1 MAIPMTLAQAKQNL
15 VSQNRDYYNRKTWDT
30 LLSQSTRAAETAE
43 KQLVDQYTEASTEA
57 YTSYLKNRSA
67 IEGSNLYGD
76 SKQNMLLENRINLEE
91 AYNTYRQN
99 LAKGEQEVSK
109 QYQENVS
116 AIDTELTKEAQNY
129 LDYENLHYDYLKE
142 LFDKSPQLYNDPRF
156 AQYITRDK
164 VLNEETREW
173 EIDPETGEYV
183 LQDPRVKTVDEL
195 YNDMYTYNAETDEYE
210 MNQAAVDYYD
220 MIENLALEDIQG
232 ARSWQSFLEETNPE
246 LAEWAASTDQYNY
259 TTAGTKAGSFKTI
272 TGRESTDFAWSY
284 AERMTGVKASELN
297 KQFTDFK
304 ETYEK
309 ARNSMTNTTDD
320 LTAVKEN
327 VTNVANLTKE
337 IGNLLSK
344 YGIDQDIKNATG
356 IDFDNL
362 YDNLISASNSTDST
376 SGAVLSTI
384 GDVLLAG
391 AAGAGTGLGISA
403 GVGAVGTIAA
413 GPIGGGI
420 AATLFAPIGA
430 VIGAVTGIITSTI
443 NASKE
448 LDKKVSNAN
457 ELNKQTEQ
465 MFNNL
470 LVSIS
475 KYVSAKQT
483 QSASSFASTK
493 SGKLY

>member
-15 VSQNRDYYNRKTWDT
+15 VAQNRDYYNRKTWDT

-91 AYNTYRQN
+91 AYNAYRQN
-99 LAKGEQEVSK
+99 LAKGQEEISE
-109 QYQENVS
+109 QYQSNIS

-142 LFDKSPQLYNDPRF
+142 LFENSPQLYNDPRF
-156 AQYITRDK
+156 AHYITRDYEIDPET
-164 VLNEETREW
+164 NEYVV
-173 EIDPETGEYV
+173 DPETGEYV
-183 LQDPRVKTVDEL
+183 QKDPRVKTVDEL

-284 AERMTGVKASELN
+284 AERMTGVKVQQLTEQFDSFKKKYEDTVKEL
-297 KQFTDFK
+297 KGD
-304 ETYEK
+304 EG
-309 ARNSMTNTTDD
+309 D
-320 LTAVKEN
+320 LTKTKDNVTSISNMVKE
-327 VTNVANLTKE
+327 V
-337 IGNLLSK
+337 GGLLDD
-344 YGIDQDIKNATG
+344 YGIKKSIEQQINMS
-356 IDFDNL
+356 FDEFADKL
-362 YDNLISASNSTDST
+362 ASAANSTSST
-376 SGAVLSTI
+376 SGTVWKTVGQVLGAT
-384 GDVLLAG
+384 
-391 AAGAGTGLGISA
+391 AAGGL
-403 GVGAVGTIAA
+403 T
-413 GPIGGGI
+413 
-420 AATLFAPIGA
+420 
-430 VIGAVTGIITSTI
+430 GAVTGGPAAPITAVIGGITGMI
-443 NASKE
+443 AAVFTTKNN
-448 LDKKVSNAN
+448 LDKQVKDATS
-457 ELNKQTEQ
+457 LNDAAKKAFDN
-465 MFNNL
+465 M
-470 LVSIS
+470 LVAIS
-475 KYVSAKQT
+475 KYAASEQQKSATSFK
-483 QSASSFASTK
+483 ASKNSR
-493 SGKLY
+493 LY

>member
-43 KQLVDQYTEASTEA
+43 KQLVDQYTDAS
-57 YTSYLKNRSA
+57 SYLKNRSA

-76 SKQNMLLENRINLEE
+76 SKQNMLLDNRINLEE

-116 AIDTELTKEAQNY
+116 AIDQALETEAQNY

-173 EIDPETGEYV
+173 EIDPDTGEYV

-195 YNDMYTYNAETDEYE
+195 YNDMYTYNAETGEYE

-246 LAEWAASTDQYNY
+246 LAEWATSTDQYNY

-284 AERMTGVKASELN
+284 AERMTGVKVKQLNEQFDSFKTKFEDTVKEL
-297 KQFTDFK
+297 KGD
-304 ETYEK
+304 EG
-309 ARNSMTNTTDD
+309 D
-320 LTAVKEN
+320 LTKTKDNVTSISNMVKE
-327 VTNVANLTKE
+327 V
-337 IGNLLSK
+337 GGLLDD
-344 YGIDQDIKNATG
+344 YGIKKSIEQQINMS
-356 IDFDNL
+356 FDEFADKL
-362 YDNLISASNSTDST
+362 ASAANSTSST
-376 SGAVLSTI
+376 SGTVWKTV
-384 GDVLLAG
+384 GDVLTATGVSALSG
-391 AAGAGTGLGISA
+391 AASTAAFGPHVAAVTAVISGITGL
-403 GVGAVGTIAA
+403 
-413 GPIGGGI
+413 
-420 AATLFAPIGA
+420 
-430 VIGAVTGIITSTI
+430 ITSVLVAKDNI
-443 NASKE
+443 
-448 LDKKVSNAN
+448 DKKVKDATS
-457 ELNKQTEQ
+457 LND
-465 MFNNL
+465 
-470 LVSIS
+470 
-475 KYVSAKQT
+475 SAKKAFDNMLVAIGKYAASEQ
-483 QSASSFASTK
+483 QKSATSFQASK
-493 SGKLY
+493 NSRLY

>member
-1 MAIPMTLAQAKQNL
+1 MAIPFTASQVKTNL
-15 VSQNRDYYNRKTWDT
+15 YNENRDYYNRKTWEN
-30 LLSQSTRAAETAE
+30 LLSQNRQSAVAAEN
-43 KQLVDQYTEASTEA
+43 QLVKDYTQASTAA
-57 YTSYLKNRSA
+57 YTSYLQNRANIENSA
-67 IEGSNLYGD
+67 LFGD
-76 SKQNMLLENRINLEE
+76 SKQNMLSENRINLEE
-91 AYNTYRQN
+91 AYNTYRSN
-99 LAKGEQEVSK
+99 LAKGEQEVSE

-116 AIDTELTKEAQNY
+116 AIDQALETEAQNY

-173 EIDPETGEYV
+173 EIDPDTGEYV
-183 LQDPRVKTVDEL
+183 YQDPRLKTIDEL
-195 YNDMYTYNAETDEYE
+195 YKEMYTLNNETGVYK

-220 MIENLALEDIQG
+220 MVENLAAYESIEG

-246 LAEWAASTDQYNY
+246 LAEWAASADQYNY
-259 TTAGTKAGSFKTI
+259 TKAGTKAGSFKTI
-272 TGRESTDFAWSY
+272 TGRESTDNAWSF
-284 AERMTGVKASELN
+284 AERMTGVKASEIN

-304 ETYEK
+304 EAYEK
-309 ARNSMTNTTDD
+309 ASNSMKGDEGD
-320 LTAVKEN
+320 LTSTKEN

-356 IDFDNL
+356 IDFDSL
-362 YDNLISASNSTDST
+362 YDNLISAANSTDST
-376 SGAVLSTI
+376 SGAVWSTVS
-384 GDVLLAG
+384 DVLTAG
-391 AAGAGTGLGISA
+391 LTGVMGGFVVGGGPTPVGMISA
-403 GVGAVGTIAA
+403 IAIGVTS
-413 GPIGGGI
+413 
-420 AATLFAPIGA
+420 
-430 VIGAVTGIITSTI
+430 IITSTI
-443 NASKE
+443 NASNE

-465 MFNNL
+465 MFDNL

-475 KYVSAKQT
+475 NYVSAKQT

-493 SGKLY
+493 SGRLY

>member
-1 MAIPMTLAQAKQNL
+1 MTLAQAKQNL
-15 VSQNRDYYNRKTWDT
+15 VAQNRDYYNRKTWDT

-142 LFDKSPQLYNDPRF
+142 LFENSPQLYNDPRF
-156 AQYITRDK
+156 AHYITRDYEIDPET
-164 VLNEETREW
+164 NEYVV
-173 EIDPETGEYV
+173 DPETGEYV
-183 LQDPRVKTVDEL
+183 QKDPRVKTVDEL

-284 AERMTGVKASELN
+284 AERMTGVKVEQLNEQFDSFKTKFEDTVKEL
-297 KQFTDFK
+297 KGD
-304 ETYEK
+304 EG
-309 ARNSMTNTTDD
+309 D
-320 LTAVKEN
+320 LTKTKDNVTSISNMVKE
-327 VTNVANLTKE
+327 V
-337 IGNLLSK
+337 GGLLDD
-344 YGIDQDIKNATG
+344 YGIKKSIEQQINMS
-356 IDFDNL
+356 FDEFADKL
-362 YDNLISASNSTDST
+362 ASAANSTSST
-376 SGAVLSTI
+376 GGTVWKTI
-384 GDVLLAG
+384 GEVLGAT
-391 AAGAGTGLGISA
+391 AAGGL
-403 GVGAVGTIAA
+403 T
-413 GPIGGGI
+413 
-420 AATLFAPIGA
+420 
-430 VIGAVTGIITSTI
+430 GAVTGGPAAPITAVIGGITGMI
-443 NASKE
+443 AAVFTTKNN
-448 LDKKVSNAN
+448 LDKQVKDATS
-457 ELNKQTEQ
+457 LNDAAKKAFDN
-465 MFNNL
+465 M
-470 LVSIS
+470 LVAIS
-475 KYVSAKQT
+475 KYAASEQQKSATSFK
-483 QSASSFASTK
+483 ASKNSR
-493 SGKLY
+493 LY

>member
-1 MAIPMTLAQAKQNL
+1 MTLAQAKQNL
-15 VSQNRDYYNRKTWDT
+15 VAQNRDYYNRKTWDT

-76 SKQNMLLENRINLEE
+76 SKQNMLLDNRINLEE

-99 LAKGEQEVSK
+99 LAKGQEEISE
-109 QYQENVS
+109 QYQSNIS

-142 LFDKSPQLYNDPRF
+142 LFENSPQLYNDPRF
-156 AQYITRDK
+156 AHYITRDK

-259 TTAGTKAGSFKTI
+259 TTIGKKASSFKTM

-284 AERMTGVKASELN
+284 AERMTGVKVQQLNEQFDSFKTKFEDTVKEL
-297 KQFTDFK
+297 KGD
-304 ETYEK
+304 EG
-309 ARNSMTNTTDD
+309 D
-320 LTAVKEN
+320 LTKTKDNVTSISNMVKE
-327 VTNVANLTKE
+327 V
-337 IGNLLSK
+337 GGLLDD
-344 YGIDQDIKNATG
+344 YGIKKSIEQQINMS
-356 IDFDNL
+356 FDEFADKL
-362 YDNLISASNSTDST
+362 ASAANSTSST
-376 SGAVLSTI
+376 SGTVWKTVGQVLGATAA
-384 GDVLLAG
+384 GGLVG
-391 AAGAGTGLGISA
+391 AATG
-403 GVGAVGTIAA
+403 
-413 GPIGGGI
+413 GP
-420 AATLFAPIGA
+420 AAPITA
-430 VIGAVTGIITSTI
+430 VIGGITGMIAAVFTTK
-443 NASKE
+443 NN
-448 LDKKVSNAN
+448 LDKQVKDATS
-457 ELNKQTEQ
+457 LNDSAKKAFDN
-465 MFNNL
+465 M
-470 LVSIS
+470 LVAIS
-475 KYVSAKQT
+475 KYATSEQQKSATSFK
-483 QSASSFASTK
+483 ASKNSR
-493 SGKLY
+493 LY

>member
-76 SKQNMLLENRINLEE
+76 SKQNMLLDNRINLEE

-116 AIDTELTKEAQNY
+116 AIDQALETEAQNY

-173 EIDPETGEYV
+173 EIDPDTGEYV

-195 YNDMYTYNAETDEYE
+195 YNDMYTYNAETGEYE

-246 LAEWAASTDQYNY
+246 LAEWATSTDQYNY

-284 AERMTGVKASELN
+284 AERMTGVKVKQLNEQFDSFKTKFEDTVKEL
-297 KQFTDFK
+297 KGD
-304 ETYEK
+304 EG
-309 ARNSMTNTTDD
+309 D
-320 LTAVKEN
+320 LTKTKDNVTSISNMVKE
-327 VTNVANLTKE
+327 V
-337 IGNLLSK
+337 GGLLDD
-344 YGIDQDIKNATG
+344 YGIKKSIEQQINMS
-356 IDFDNL
+356 FDEFADKL
-362 YDNLISASNSTDST
+362 ASAANSTSST
-376 SGAVLSTI
+376 SGTVWKTVGQVLGAT
-384 GDVLLAG
+384 
-391 AAGAGTGLGISA
+391 AAGGL
-403 GVGAVGTIAA
+403 V
-413 GPIGGGI
+413 
-420 AATLFAPIGA
+420 
-430 VIGAVTGIITSTI
+430 GAVTGGPAAPITAVIGGITGMI
-443 NASKE
+443 AAVFTTKNN
-448 LDKKVSNAN
+448 LDKKVKDATS
-457 ELNKQTEQ
+457 LND
-465 MFNNL
+465 
-470 LVSIS
+470 
-475 KYVSAKQT
+475 SAKKAFDNMLVAIGKYAASEQ
-483 QSASSFASTK
+483 QKSATSFKASK
-493 SGKLY
+493 NSRLY

>member
-1 MAIPMTLAQAKQNL
+1 MTLAQAKQNL
-15 VSQNRDYYNRKTWDT
+15 VAQNRDYYNRKTWDT

-76 SKQNMLLENRINLEE
+76 SKQNMLLDNRINLEE

-116 AIDTELTKEAQNY
+116 AIDQALETEAQNY

-183 LQDPRVKTVDEL
+183 LQDPRLKTIDEL
-195 YNDMYTYNAETDEYE
+195 YKEMYTLNNETGVYE

-220 MIENLALEDIQG
+220 MVENLAAYESIEG

-246 LAEWAASTDQYNY
+246 LAEWATSADQYNY
-259 TTAGTKAGSFKTI
+259 TAAGTKAGSFKTI
-272 TGRESTDFAWSY
+272 TGRESTDNAWSF
-284 AERMTGVKASELN
+284 AERMTGVKASEIN

-309 ARNSMTNTTDD
+309 ARNSMKGDEGD
-320 LTAVKEN
+320 LTSTKEN

-356 IDFDNL
+356 IDFDSL
-362 YDNLISASNSTDST
+362 YDNLISAANSTNST
-376 SGAVLSTI
+376 SDVVWSTV
-384 GDVLLAG
+384 GDVLTAG
-391 AAGAGTGLGISA
+391 LTGAMGGFVVGGGPTPVGMISA
-403 GVGAVGTIAA
+403 I
-413 GPIGGGI
+413 
-420 AATLFAPIGA
+420 
-430 VIGAVTGIITSTI
+430 VTGVTSIITSTI

-465 MFNNL
+465 MFDNL

-475 KYVSAKQT
+475 NYVSAKQT

-493 SGKLY
+493 SGRLY

>member
-15 VSQNRDYYNRKTWDT
+15 VAQNRDYYNRKTWDT

-99 LAKGEQEVSK
+99 LAKGQEEISE
-109 QYQENVS
+109 QYQSNIS

-142 LFDKSPQLYNDPRF
+142 LFENSPQLYNDPRF
-156 AQYITRDK
+156 AHYITRDYEIDPET
-164 VLNEETREW
+164 NEYVV
-173 EIDPETGEYV
+173 DPETGEYV

-246 LAEWAASTDQYNY
+246 LAEWATSTDQYNY
-259 TTAGTKAGSFKTI
+259 TTIGKKASSFKTM

-284 AERMTGVKASELN
+284 AERMTGVKVKQLNEQFDSFKKKYEDTVKEL
-297 KQFTDFK
+297 KGD
-304 ETYEK
+304 E
-309 ARNSMTNTTDD
+309 SD
-320 LTAVKEN
+320 LTKTKDNVTSISNMVKE
-327 VTNVANLTKE
+327 V
-337 IGNLLSK
+337 GGLLDD
-344 YGIDQDIKNATG
+344 YGIKKSIEQQINMSFDEFADKLANA
-356 IDFDNL
+356 
-362 YDNLISASNSTDST
+362 ANSTSST
-376 SGAVLSTI
+376 GGAVWKTI
-384 GDVLLAG
+384 GEVLGAT
-391 AAGAGTGLGISA
+391 AAGGL
-403 GVGAVGTIAA
+403 T
-413 GPIGGGI
+413 
-420 AATLFAPIGA
+420 
-430 VIGAVTGIITSTI
+430 GAVTGGPAAPITAVIGGITGMI
-443 NASKE
+443 AAVFTTKNN
-448 LDKKVSNAN
+448 LDKQVKDATS
-457 ELNKQTEQ
+457 LNDAAKKAFDN
-465 MFNNL
+465 M
-470 LVSIS
+470 LVAIS
-475 KYVSAKQT
+475 KYAASEQQKSATSFK
-483 QSASSFASTK
+483 ASKNSR
-493 SGKLY
+493 LY

>member
-15 VSQNRDYYNRKTWDT
+15 VAQNRDYYNRKTWDT

-116 AIDTELTKEAQNY
+116 AIDKTLETEAQNY

-195 YNDMYTYNAETDEYE
+195 YNDMYTYNAETGEYE

-246 LAEWAASTDQYNY
+246 LAEWATSADQYNY
-259 TTAGTKAGSFKTI
+259 TTIGKKASSFKTM

-284 AERMTGVKASELN
+284 AERMTGVKVQQLNEQFDSFKTKFEDTVKEL
-297 KQFTDFK
+297 KGD
-304 ETYEK
+304 EG
-309 ARNSMTNTTDD
+309 D
-320 LTAVKEN
+320 LTKTKDNVTSISNMVKE
-327 VTNVANLTKE
+327 V
-337 IGNLLSK
+337 GGLLDD
-344 YGIDQDIKNATG
+344 YGIKKSIEQQINMS
-356 IDFDNL
+356 FDEFADKL
-362 YDNLISASNSTDST
+362 ASAANSTSST
-376 SGAVLSTI
+376 SGTVLETV
-384 GDVLLAG
+384 GQVLGAT
-391 AAGAGTGLGISA
+391 AAGGL
-403 GVGAVGTIAA
+403 V
-413 GPIGGGI
+413 
-420 AATLFAPIGA
+420 
-430 VIGAVTGIITSTI
+430 GAVTGGPAAPITAVIGGITGMIAAVFTTKNNLDKQVKDATSLNDAAKKAFDNMLVAIGKYAASEQQKSATSFK
-443 NASKE
+443 ASKN
-448 LDKKVSNAN
+448 SR
-457 ELNKQTEQ
+457 
-465 MFNNL
+465 
-470 LVSIS
+470 
-475 KYVSAKQT
+475 
-483 QSASSFASTK
+483 
-493 SGKLY
+493 LY